1 MQIRVVV
8 KIHGNPAVQ
17 VMAAEGVSDSSLA
30 LLLEDA
36 LLDLRW
42 RVLEPAEATFPKN
55 EKNCEQPTA

>member
-1 MQIRVVV
+1 M